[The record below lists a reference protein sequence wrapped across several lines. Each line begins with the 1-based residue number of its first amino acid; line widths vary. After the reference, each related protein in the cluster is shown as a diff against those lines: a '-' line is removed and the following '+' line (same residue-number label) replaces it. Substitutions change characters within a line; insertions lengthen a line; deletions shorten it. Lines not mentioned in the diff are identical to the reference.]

1 MVEVS
6 STGEVEK
13 WSSKCENE
21 RVIDQSWNQMT
32 RVVQIEETMISLNR
46 ELKEYWKRQV
56 ESSGSNSK
64 SVVRLAANSLRPN
77 ILCRRLADLIN
88 SFNKVCVT
96 LFVSIPINQLSTQDS
111 RQQLKRLL
119 YSTSTVKDAY
129 QLQPITKNISSA
141 WITRQCIYP
150 LALWKAWITITV

>member
-1 MVEVS
+1 
-6 STGEVEK
+6 
-13 WSSKCENE
+13 
-21 RVIDQSWNQMT
+21 MT
-32 RVVQIEETMISLNR
+32 RVIQIEETMISFNR

-96 LFVSIPINQLSTQDS
+96 LFVSIPISQLSMQDS
-111 RQQLKRLL
+111 RLKLKRIL
-119 YSTSTVKDAY
+119 YSTSTVKNAS
-129 QLQPITKNISSA
+129 QLQPITKKQKLCVVKMTTHLSFSSLESMSNDYNV
-141 WITRQCIYP
+141 TSENNSSKNLSVYSLPQSSFPYSC
-150 LALWKAWITITV
+150 KV